1 MAPTIAA
8 RIASN
13 EHFKTVISR
22 TTSSVV
28 RSLSL
33 SVRDSS
39 SSAGATP
46 LASVFA
52 LIIRGTIRLSTRGLS
67 NLSHHPNTADGTP
80 RSLLVGEPIFLH
92 PHETPLAKRQQ
103 NVILAIPTTYAGLNS
118 GPAPGALVGIVLGSI
133 AGFILILYIILSAFR
148 FGAFGNNRQTVVEE
162 EVVRHSY
169 RRASRSRSRA
179 MTEASHHHSP
189 PRRERVTRQR
199 EETVVVEEHVDQSVS
214 AEDDIVEVI
223 EEHSPERRPPKREN
237 TRRSGYRTVDPAELG
252 GGNRPIRKANYY
264 GAPR

>member
-8 RIASN
+8 RIASS
-13 EHFKTVISR
+13 EHLKTVISR
-22 TTSSVV
+22 TTSSVF
-28 RSLSL
+28 RSL

-39 SSAGATP
+39 SSPTP

-52 LIIRGTIRLSTRGLS
+52 LIIRGSISLSTRGLS
-67 NLSHHPNTADGTP
+67 GFPNAAAAAADRTTP
-80 RSLLVGEPIFLH
+80 RSQLVEPIFLH
-92 PHETPLAKRQQ
+92 PRGDTLAKRQQ

-148 FGAFGNNRQTVVEE
+148 FGAFGNRQTVVEE
-162 EVVRHSY
+162 EVVRHHHHQT
-169 RRASRSRSRA
+169 RRSRSRSRA
-179 MTEASHHHSP
+179 MTEASHHS

-199 EETVVVEEHVDQSVS
+199 EETVVVEEHVEPSLS

-223 EEHSPERRPPKREN
+223 EEHSPERRPPKRES

-252 GGNRPIRKANYY
+252 GGNRPIRKVS
-264 GAPR
+264 RR